1 LCFHGKPTP
10 KTSAPKSCTP
20 SDIHP
25 LQASLARKSLKETA
39 RNHAEESWR
48 KLEGTKQVEDF
59 RCLWR
64 RVEGAYKSKEK
75 SNDQLV
81 LTHAYLQVSMSELL
95 ARRPPSPCH
104 CRL

>member
-1 LCFHGKPTP
+1 M
-10 KTSAPKSCTP
+10 
-20 SDIHP
+20 
-25 LQASLARKSLKETA
+25 
-39 RNHAEESWR
+39 
-48 KLEGTKQVEDF
+48 EDF